1 MIKAQIRSTGTNV
14 SMRKR
19 KDEKAKTTKSNTLLR
34 LLRSKRGA
42 SVEELRR
49 AVGWQSHSVRGFL
62 SGTVRRK
69 MGLPLVGE
77 RGKDGLQRYRID
89 ANAGAGR

>member
-1 MIKAQIRSTGTNV
+1 MTKAQIRSTGTNV

-19 KDEKAKTTKSNTLLR
+19 TDEKAKTTKSDTLLR

-62 SGTVRRK
+62 SGTVRKK
-69 MGLPLVGE
+69 MGMTLVGE

-89 ANAGAGR
+89 ASAGAGR